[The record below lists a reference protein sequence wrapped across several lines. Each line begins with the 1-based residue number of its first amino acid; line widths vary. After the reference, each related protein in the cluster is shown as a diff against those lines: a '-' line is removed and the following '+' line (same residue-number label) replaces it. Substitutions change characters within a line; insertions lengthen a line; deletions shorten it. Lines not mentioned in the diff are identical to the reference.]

1 MRTLSIR
8 RKLLTA
14 LLVTST
20 SVLLLAGISLLS
32 YEVSSYRRSTERSL
46 STLAQAIAAD
56 SAGALF
62 YGDEKTTREIL
73 SGLRA
78 EPDIVAAALYEKSG
92 KLHVSWSPGPGD
104 ARVPAH
110 PGPDGL
116 HFEHDQLIAVQP
128 VMQNGQR
135 VGTLFVRQ
143 NLQGMFHRV
152 QTYIGVLLFILA
164 GATAIAVALSRFYEQ
179 RLTRPILALA
189 GTARRVSEHKDFS
202 LRAPR
207 TAPDELG
214 RLTDAF
220 NEMLSEIQEQQ
231 RRLLGELAA
240 RQKAETELRE
250 SEERFRT
257 MADNIVQLAWTAD
270 KLGWPTWFNQRWYE
284 YTGASAAQME
294 GRGWE
299 GFIHPDHLER
309 VRGTVQI
316 SLERSEVWED
326 TFPIR
331 NKDGV
336 YRWFLSRAIP
346 MRDGHGVVVRWFGTN
361 TDIDEQKREEQR
373 LEQAVAER
381 TAQLREANEN
391 LQTFSYT
398 AAHDLRSPLRSI
410 RSFSAV
416 IMEDFAAQLD
426 PEARSYLERV
436 VRSADQ
442 MEHLLN
448 DLLEYSRITQ
458 GPLLLENTSL
468 QTAVHDALSFLHADV
483 QAKKAVVTVAEPL
496 PSVKG
501 HQATVVLLVQNLVG
515 NALKF
520 TSAGVQPKIHI
531 RAEPASTEA
540 FPESQEHT
548 APGPRNP
555 ETEPNMVRL
564 IVQDNG
570 IGVEPK
576 DLPRLFT
583 AFQRLHGGKA
593 YPGTGLGLA
602 IVRKGAE
609 RMGGRVGVESQP
621 GQGSCFWIELP
632 GIPPNGATGG
642 PTPTV

>member
-1 MRTLSIR
+1 MKTLSIR

-20 SVLLLAGISLLS
+20 SVLLLAGIGLLS
-32 YEVSSYRRSTERSL
+32 YEVSSYKSSTARSL
-46 STLAQAIAAD
+46 STLAQTVAAD
-56 SAGALF
+56 SAGALM
-62 YGDEKTTREIL
+62 YGDEKVAREIL
-73 SGLRA
+73 SGLKA
-78 EPDIVAAALYEKSG
+78 EPDIVVAALYEKSG
-92 KLHVSWSPGPGD
+92 KLHASWTPGP
-104 ARVPAH
+104 RQEHVPDK

-116 HFEHDQLIAVQP
+116 SFDGDQLTAVQP
-128 VMQNGQR
+128 VMQDNAR
-135 VGTLFVRQ
+135 MGTLYVRQ

-152 QTYIGVLLFILA
+152 QTYIGVLLLILG
-164 GATAIAVALSRFYEQ
+164 GATGVAVMLSSFYEQ

-189 GTARRVSEHKDFS
+189 GTARRVSENKDFS

-220 NEMLSEIQEQQ
+220 NEMLSEIQEHQ

-240 RQKAETELRE
+240 RQKVETELRE
-250 SEERFRT
+250 SEARFRT

-284 YTGASAAQME
+284 YTGASPAQME

-299 GFIHPDHLER
+299 QFLHPEHLDR
-309 VRGTVQI
+309 VLGTVRA
-316 SLERSEVWED
+316 SLERGEVWED
-326 TFPIR
+326 TFPLR
-331 NKDGV
+331 NKDGL

-346 MRDGHGVVVRWFGTN
+346 IRNGQGEVVRWFGTN
-361 TDIDEQKREEQR
+361 TDIDEQKRAEQR

-416 IMEDFAAQLD
+416 VMEDFADQLE

-458 GPLLLENTSL
+458 GPLQLETTSL
-468 QTAVHDALSFLHADV
+468 QAVVHDALSFLHAEI
-483 QAKKAVVTVAEPL
+483 QARNADITVVEPL
-496 PSVKG
+496 PSVAG
-501 HQATVVLLVQNLVG
+501 HQATIVLLVQNLVS

-520 TSAGVQPKIHI
+520 TSTGIQPRIRI
-531 RAEPASTEA
+531 RAEWVSTQPSDKRPAQSE
-540 FPESQEHT
+540 
-548 APGPRNP
+548 PGARNL
-555 ETEPNMVRL
+555 ENGTDMVRV

-570 IGVEPK
+570 VGIEAK
-576 DLPRLFT
+576 DLPRLFN
-583 AFQRLHGGKA
+583 AFQRLHGSKL

-632 GIPPNGATGG
+632 GIAPGSTPGG
-642 PTPTV
+642 PAPAS

>member
-20 SVLLLAGISLLS
+20 SVLLLAGVGLLS
-32 YEVSSYRRSTERSL
+32 YEVSSYKASTARSL
-46 STLAQAIAAD
+46 STLAQAVAAD

-62 YGDEKTTREIL
+62 FGDEKTTREIL

-92 KLHVSWSPGPGD
+92 KLHVSWSPGAGTPS
-104 ARVPAH
+104 VPAH

-116 HFEHDQLIAVQP
+116 RFDHGHLIAVQP
-128 VMQNGQR
+128 VMQNDAR

-152 QTYIGVLLFILA
+152 QTYVGVLMLILA
-164 GATAIAVALSRFYEQ
+164 TATAFAVVLSSFYEQ

-189 GTARRVSEHKDFS
+189 GVARRVSENKDFS
-202 LRAPR
+202 LRVPH

-214 RLTDAF
+214 QLTDAF
-220 NEMLSEIQEQQ
+220 NEMLSEIQENQK
-231 RRLLGELAA
+231 RLLGELAA
-240 RQKAETELRE
+240 RQKVEIELRQ

-270 KLGWPTWFNQRWYE
+270 ELGLPTWFNQRWYE

-299 GFIHPDHLER
+299 QFIYPDHSER
-309 VRGTVQI
+309 VLATVQM
-316 SLERSEVWED
+316 SRQRGEVWED
-326 TFPIR
+326 TFMLR

-346 MRDGHGVVVRWFGTN
+346 IRDGNGVVVRWFGTN
-361 TDIDEQKREEQR
+361 TDIDEQKRSEQR

-381 TAQLREANEN
+381 TAQLREANEH

-416 IMEDFAAQLD
+416 IIEDFAGQLE

-436 VRSADQ
+436 VRAADQ
-442 MEHLLN
+442 MERLLN

-458 GPLLLENTSL
+458 GPLPLENISL
-468 QTAVHDALSFLHADV
+468 QTAVHDAVSFLNAEI
-483 QAKKAVVTVAEPL
+483 QARNAVVTVAEPL

-501 HQATVVLLVQNLVG
+501 HQATIVLLVQNLVS

-520 TSAGVQPKIHI
+520 TRPGTQPRIHI
-531 RAEPASTEA
+531 RAESTSTQA
-540 FPESQEHT
+540 D
-548 APGPRNP
+548 G
-555 ETEPNMVRL
+555 ETQGRTELEPQSLGSERKTVRL
-564 IVQDNG
+564 VVQDNG
-570 IGVEPK
+570 IGIDSK

-602 IVRKGAE
+602 IVRKGTE
-609 RMGGRVGVESQP
+609 RMGGRVGVESES
-621 GQGSCFWIELP
+621 GKGSCFWIELP
-632 GIPPNGATGG
+632 AA
-642 PTPTV
+642 